1 MKKLTTL
8 LVDDEPL
15 AIKRLARLLE
25 TYEETIEIIGSA
37 KNGLE
42 AVEMIQELQPEV
54 VFLDIQMPG
63 LNGFEVLQKISE
75 PKPKIIFATAY
86 DQYAIKAFD
95 ENSLDYL
102 LKPIQKERLHQ
113 SIEKLKS
120 STTKAA
126 DPKLISELISQL
138 KPKKE
143 IHSITVKQGEK
154 LIFVPLKE
162 VSYFEASGKYV
173 ILHTLEGQQHLIN
186 YTITS
191 LNEKLDNAEFLQVS
205 RGTLV
210 NVRQIKMLEKYF
222 NGKYKITLNDKKQSI
237 VESGSTY
244 GNALKELT
252 EL

>member
-15 AIKRLARLLE
+15 AIKRLSRMLE
-25 TYEETIEIIGSA
+25 EYSDVIEVIGSA

-42 AVEMIQELQPEV
+42 AVEMIQELKPKV

-63 LNGFEVLQKISE
+63 LNGFEVLQKLTD
-75 PKPKIIFATAY
+75 PKPTVIFATAF

-102 LKPIQKERLHQ
+102 LKPIQKERLNQ

-120 STTKAA
+120 STTKETNPA
-126 DPKLISELISQL
+126 LINELISQL

-154 LIFVPLKE
+154 LIFIPLKE
-162 VSYFEASGKYV
+162 ISYFEASGKYV
-173 ILHTLEGQQHLIN
+173 ILHTLDGLQHLIN

-191 LNEKLDNAEFLQVS
+191 LNDKLDNSVFLQVS

-210 NVRQIKMLEKYF
+210 NVRQVKMLEKLF
-222 NGKYKITLNDKKQSI
+222 NGKYRITLNDKKQTE

-244 GNALKELT
+244 GSTLKELT

>member
-42 AVEMIQELQPEV
+42 AVAMIQELQPEV

-75 PKPKIIFATAY
+75 PKPKIVFATAY

-120 STTKAA
+120 STTKVAN
-126 DPKLISELISQL
+126 PTLISELISQL

-191 LNEKLDNAEFLQVS
+191 LNDRLDNSEFLQVS
-205 RGTLV
+205 RGNLV

-237 VESGSTY
+237 IESGSTY